1 MVADDVPLPAT
12 AVKAVSEHAQVIH
25 GLLARAAGNVVQIG
39 LRLQAVRNI
48 VGRSQFQPWLKK
60 EFRWS
65 QPVASNYMRAARA
78 FADLDCLGQFQPS
91 ALFILARKRCPPA
104 ARQEA
109 IRLAR
114 RGERITKARAAE
126 LVERHMP
133 AASVPAMAERM
144 RRSLLKS
151 LPKLSAEQLEDLAAE
166 ILEMARQMKMEAAD
180 G

>member
-1 MVADDVPLPAT
+1 MPLPAT
-12 AVKAVSEHAQVIH
+12 AVKAVSEHAEAIH

-39 LRLQAVRNI
+39 LRLQAVRDI
-48 VGRSQFQPWLKK
+48 VGRSQFQPWLKR

-78 FADLDCLGQFQPS
+78 FSELDCLGQFQPS
-91 ALFILARKRCPPA
+91 AMFILARKRCPPA

-114 RGERITKARAAE
+114 RGERVTKARAAE
-126 LVERHMP
+126 LVGQHSP
-133 AASVPAMAERM
+133 AASLPGLSERM

-151 LPKLSAEQLEDLAAE
+151 LPSLSAKQLEELAAE
-166 ILEMARQMKMEAAD
+166 ILEMARRMKAETPD